1 MSIEANKALVRRYRE
16 LHNTNQLDKLGEVL
30 AANFTPHSM
39 LPQLP
44 PNLEGA
50 KLNHQGTLAVFPD
63 LHVETNDLIAEGDR
77 VVERW
82 TQTMTHTGAP
92 FFIGN
97 LPASGKRIT
106 TTGISI
112 YRIADGKIVEHWAN
126 MDFFGVLQ
134 QVGAFPAPEA

>member
-1 MSIEANKALVRRYRE
+1 MFEPECGLSSPRRR
-16 LHNTNQLDKLGEVL
+16 QR
-30 AANFTPHSM
+30 S
-39 LPQLP
+39 
-44 PNLEGA
+44 
-50 KLNHQGTLAVFPD
+50 TLAVFPD
-63 LHVETNDLIAEGDR
+63 LHVEANDLIAEGDR

-97 LPASGKRIT
+97 LPASGRRIT

-134 QVGAFPAPEA
+134 QVGAFPTPEV